1 MLANEGLSQVE
12 CTDRRPTSLPQ
23 DARRLSDGRASEK
36 AASAGAREHLQWV
49 DTGDG
54 RRREGLDAADV
65 GDGREGLVALESKGE
80 IRPDVGCRK
89 RGGK

>member
-1 MLANEGLSQVE
+1 M
-12 CTDRRPTSLPQ
+12 Q
-23 DARRLSDGRASEK
+23 DVCLTGRASEK

-80 IRPDVGCRK
+80 IRLDVGCRK